1 MSITKPFTFV
11 AGTKARANEVNQ
23 NFDVLYSQ
31 VNSNIS
37 AINTNAND
45 IDTLDS
51 NKANVN
57 GSSSQRFACADPT
70 SPSDAVNKQSLNKAI
85 GNSINYIDGYVIS
98 KDSGSPNNTI
108 LVTAGSCYDS
118 TKTIVLNK
126 ANSSTKTNDNQAANA
141 TYYVY
146 VIGNSTGSQIDILIS
161 ESGVTPGLPSGY
173 TLYRQIGY
181 YTTDSNNNIKT
192 ITQLSNSVIFN
203 ISEIAPDY
211 DNREVLIVDTLY
223 TATELGWVFFY
234 QCSNNGGICYYEI
247 NGLEFVISNNQN
259 GDTDSAGA
267 GVWFMVSPGDTYK
280 LKSAGS
286 FWNAARQLFFCP
298 LKGGN

>member
-51 NKANVN
+51 NKANIN

-70 SPSDAVNKQSLNKAI
+70 SPSDAVNKQSLTKAI

-98 KDSGSPNNTI
+98 KDSGSPNDTI
-108 LVTAGSCYDS
+108 LVTPGSCYDS
-118 TKTIVLNK
+118 TKSVVLGL
-126 ANSSTKTNDNQAANA
+126 ANSTTKQNDSQGASTTYYIYIIGNA
-141 TYYVY
+141 T
-146 VIGNSTGSQIDILIS
+146 GSTTDILIS
-161 ESGVTPGLPSGY
+161 PNSTTPSLPSGY

-181 YTTDSNNNIKT
+181 YTTNSSSKISA
-192 ITQLSNSVIFN
+192 IYSSSNSQVFN
-203 ISEIAPDY
+203 LNKLMPDY
-211 DNREVLIVDTLY
+211 STKTSVASGYV
-223 TATELGWVFFY
+223 ATEYCFV
-234 QCSNNGGICYYEI
+234 SNYGEQNYNGSTGMSI
-247 NGLEFVISNNQN
+247 NSVEVWHTGGGLDASQGTAWLSGLYLVK
-259 GDTDSAGA
+259 
-267 GVWFMVSPGDTYK
+267 PGDTITGWGNSHKIYKYK
-280 LKSAGS
+280 L
-286 FWNAARQLFFCP
+286 LEV
-298 LKGGN
+298 

>member
-70 SPSDAVNKQSLNKAI
+70 SPSDAVNKQSLTKAI
-85 GNSINYIDGYVIS
+85 ENSINYIDGYVIS
-98 KDSGSPNNTI
+98 KDSGNPNNTI
-108 LVTAGSCYDS
+108 IVSAGSCYDS
-118 TKTIVLNK
+118 THSVVLKLAGNT
-126 ANSSTKTNDNQAANA
+126 TKTNTTQAANA

-146 VIGNSTGSQIDILIS
+146 IIGNSTGSSIDILIS
-161 ESGVTPGLPSGY
+161 TTNVNPTLPSGY
-173 TLYRQIGY
+173 TLYRLIGY
-181 YTTDSNNNIKT
+181 YTTNSSANINKIIYYGYDQSNPVQDYQVNYKMMPDYTAGTSVGTGNYTPVRNGFLIGNARDRSDTTISVTLGSVVIIDSFST
-192 ITQLSNSVIFN
+192 SYEGSNSWCVPLARGKTYTIGGGSWVRNNFYPC
-203 ISEIAPDY
+203 IG
-211 DNREVLIVDTLY
+211 EV
-223 TATELGWVFFY
+223 
-234 QCSNNGGICYYEI
+234 
-247 NGLEFVISNNQN
+247 
-259 GDTDSAGA
+259 
-267 GVWFMVSPGDTYK
+267 
-280 LKSAGS
+280 
-286 FWNAARQLFFCP
+286 
-298 LKGGN
+298 

>member
-37 AINTNAND
+37 AINTNSND

-70 SPSDAVNKQSLNKAI
+70 SPSDAVNKQSLTKAI

-98 KDSGSPNNTI
+98 KDSGSPNDTI
-108 LVTAGSCYDS
+108 LVTAGSCYYYTKSVVLAKNTS
-118 TKTIVLNK
+118 TTKQNTSQG
-126 ANSSTKTNDNQAANA
+126 AST

-146 VIGNSTGSQIDILIS
+146 VIGSDSGTSVDILIS
-161 ESGVTPGLPSGY
+161 SSAVTPALPEGY
-173 TLYRQIGY
+173 TKFRQIGN
-181 YTTDSNNNIKT
+181 YTTDSSSNIQ
-192 ITQLSNSVIFN
+192 IISSYSNSVSATTIVN
-203 ISEIAPDY
+203 SITPDY
-211 DNREVLIVDTLY
+211 NKGISVSLPYTVTQKGWCVGTVLT
-223 TATELGWVFFY
+223 G
-234 QCSNNGGICYYEI
+234 NG
-247 NGLEFVISNNQN
+247 
-259 GDTDSAGA
+259 
-267 GVWFMVSPGDTYK
+267 
-280 LKSAGS
+280 
-286 FWNAARQLFFCP
+286 ARQQIQVNGITVVDSNSPSGGSSHYAWSARGAASFLVSEGDVVTGVGDHEAIVKFFP
-298 LKGGN
+298 FKEVI

>member
-70 SPSDAVNKQSLNKAI
+70 SPSDAVNKQSLTKAI

-98 KDSGSPNNTI
+98 KDSGSPNNAI
-108 LVTAGSCYDS
+108 LVTAGSCYDYTKSVVLAKDTS
-118 TKTIVLNK
+118 TTKQNTSQG
-126 ANSSTKTNDNQAANA
+126 AST

-146 VIGNSTGSQIDILIS
+146 VIGSDSGISVDILIS
-161 ESGVTPGLPSGY
+161 SSAVTPALPEGY
-173 TLYRQIGY
+173 AKFRQIGK
-181 YTTDSNNNIKT
+181 YTTDSSSNINKIIYYGYDQSNPVQDYQVNYKMMPDYT
-192 ITQLSNSVIFN
+192 AGTSVGTGDYTPVRNGFLIGNATDRSDTSISVRLGSVVIIDSFSTSFEGSNSWCVPL
-203 ISEIAPDY
+203 AKGK
-211 DNREVLIVDTLY
+211 TY
-223 TATELGWVFFY
+223 TIG
-234 QCSNNGGICYYEI
+234 
-247 NGLEFVISNNQN
+247 
-259 GDTDSAGA
+259 
-267 GVWFMVSPGDTYK
+267 
-280 LKSAGS
+280 
-286 FWNAARQLFFCP
+286 
-298 LKGGN
+298 GGNWVRNNFYPCIGEV

>member
-57 GSSSQRFACADPT
+57 GSSSQRFAVADPT
-70 SPSDAVNKQSLNKAI
+70 SPSDAVNKQSLTKAI

-98 KDSGSPNNTI
+98 KDSGNPNNTI
-108 LVTAGSCYDS
+108 LVTPGSCYDS
-118 TKTIVLNK
+118 TKKIVLTK
-126 ANSSTKTNDNQAANA
+126 DTSTTKQNTSQGASL

-146 VIGNSTGSQIDILIS
+146 VIGNNSGSSVDILIS
-161 ESGVTPGLPSGY
+161 DLSVTPLLPEGY
-173 TLYRQIGY
+173 EKFRQIGN
-181 YTTDSNNNIKT
+181 YTTDSSGNIH
-192 ITQLSNSVIFN
+192 IISNYSNSVSATTIVNSIF
-203 ISEIAPDY
+203 PDY
-211 DNREVLIVDTLY
+211 SKGYSVGLPY
-223 TATELGWVFFY
+223 TVTSSGFMFIQVTGYDSWHYATVNDKRIGASNGYSGGMTVGNGVVFPVSSGDVVQRSNAGGAYFY
-234 QCSNNGGICYYEI
+234 
-247 NGLEFVISNNQN
+247 
-259 GDTDSAGA
+259 
-267 GVWFMVSPGDTYK
+267 
-280 LKSAGS
+280 
-286 FWNAARQLFFCP
+286 P
-298 LKGGN
+298 LKGGI